1 MKKSM
6 SFLFFLL
13 FFLGFWAQSFAQLKP
28 EEIAEREKWEK
39 FLQEAEIVES
49 SQPLS
54 AREAVTEPWRLKLE
68 KDGIVKYGWWKN
80 VEGRAKGFLDN
91 WKWEIAAYRLDKLL
105 ELNMIPPYVE
115 IRFRGDRGVCS
126 LEAEYW
132 IKYREKQ
139 EQNIPCPN
147 RYVPSYNRANYL
159 MKAWDNL
166 IANEDRNWGD
176 ILITEDWRLILID
189 HSRSFRTSK
198 KFTRKLVHTAEGK
211 KEPIKE
217 LPRAFVEKL
226 KSLDFEM
233 IRNAVGEYL
242 TDKEIEAILVRR
254 DLIVQ
259 DVGRLIKKFGEDKF
273 LY

>member
-1 MKKSM
+1 MKKPLVSIL
-6 SFLFFLL
+6 FWLFF
-13 FFLGFWAQSFAQLKP
+13 FGFMIQSFAQFKP

-39 FLQEAEIVES
+39 FLQEAEIIES

-68 KDGIVKYGWWKN
+68 KDGVVKYGWWKN

-105 ELNMIPPYVE
+105 ELNMVPPYVE

-139 EQNIPCPN
+139 ERNIPCPN

-189 HSRSFRTSK
+189 HSRSFRISK
-198 KFTRKLVHTAEGK
+198 KFTKKLVHVPEGK

-217 LPRAFVEKL
+217 LPRSFVEKL

-242 TDKEIEAILVRR
+242 TDKEIDAILVRR
-254 DLIVQ
+254 DLILQ
-259 DVGRLIKKFGEDKF
+259 DVDRLLKKFGEDNF

>member
-1 MKKSM
+1 MRKSK
-6 SFLFFLL
+6 SSVFFLVL
-13 FFLGFWAQSFAQLKP
+13 FLGFWAQSFAQFKP

-39 FLQEAEIVES
+39 FLQEAQIMDA

-68 KDGIVKYGWWKN
+68 KDGVVKYGWWKN

-91 WKWEIAAYRLDKLL
+91 WKWEIGAYRLDKLL
-105 ELNMIPPYVE
+105 ELNMVPPYEE
-115 IRFRGDRGVCS
+115 IRFRGNRGACS

-132 IKYREKQ
+132 IKYREKK
-139 EQNIPCPN
+139 ERNIPCPN
-147 RYVPSYNRANYL
+147 RYLPSYNRANYL

-198 KFTRKLVHTAEGK
+198 KSTKTLVHKAEGK

-233 IRNAVGEYL
+233 IRKAVGEYL
-242 TDKEIEAILVRR
+242 TDKEIDAILIRR
-254 DLIVQ
+254 DLILQ
-259 DVGRLIKKFGEDKF
+259 DVDRLVKKFGEDKF